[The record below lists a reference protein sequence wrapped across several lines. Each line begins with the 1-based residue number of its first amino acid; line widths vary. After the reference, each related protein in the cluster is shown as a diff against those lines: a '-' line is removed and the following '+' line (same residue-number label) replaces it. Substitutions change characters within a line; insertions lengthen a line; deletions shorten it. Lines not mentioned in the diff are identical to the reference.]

1 MSKIISFRSA
11 SVTTTASST
20 SSRPSSTRG
29 SSAER
34 SQLKQQQ
41 QKQQQ
46 QPQQQQMRL
55 PPRPSA
61 APPPPAPPT
70 GLHPA
75 WPSDPSVGPI
85 PLSLHASA
93 GSGLSN
99 HFGRSPVFK
108 NSSFDAQLALLR
120 TQMVSFALMSSLS
133 PVAWGCN
140 FEIGVVTGGLRA
152 PSEVG
157 TN

>member
-1 MSKIISFRSA
+1 
-11 SVTTTASST
+11 
-20 SSRPSSTRG
+20 
-29 SSAER
+29 
-34 SQLKQQQ
+34 
-41 QKQQQ
+41 
-46 QPQQQQMRL
+46 MRL

-70 GLHPA
+70 GVHPA

-120 TQMVSFALMSSLS
+120 TQMVRSSYAPTYLTRTF
-133 PVAWGCN
+133 VKLA
-140 FEIGVVTGGLRA
+140 IGFSKHLFGFILFGG
-152 PSEVG
+152 G
-157 TN
+157 GG